1 MNSLALLTS
10 AVDSLQ
16 VMVAYEESYGLIDFP
31 RKSINLFYD
40 PRQQSSTLPVVH
52 QVQLISWLDD
62 AGIIVV
68 VH

>member
-10 AVDSLQ
+10 AAASLQ

-40 PRQQSSTLPVVH
+40 PRQPSTTLPVVH